1 MDRMNSMYVYAD
13 VIVFLEIELP
23 KLDMT
28 IRSAD
33 VDLSKYKFF
42 DFVDTIQVSETK
54 SKSGPQQ
61 YDCIQTCDS
70 NIVNSASQ
78 LNLLTDT
85 RTLTYLHRPF
95 GRPNII
101 INDDRGWLFLERITI
116 AVKAAAADKS
126 QFNDI
131 VVSNS
136 KKLRTQIFLWTEQL
150 REAARKQKTKP
161 RALRDLLED
170 FDQELTSKQFSF
182 SSDKPVVRELM
193 TKLINQF
200 ADDWKGE
207 VEKQSTMSRR
217 AREILL
223 RWGCFSEDY
232 VERAELLCDIDHV
245 KDRRSWILL
254 NLIVGVFA
262 PAIAVLPFVFSLE
275 EDGVDPTKE
284 RLVVSSVW
292 LGFLLPYV

>member
-1 MDRMNSMYVYAD
+1 M
-13 VIVFLEIELP
+13 
-23 KLDMT
+23 
-28 IRSAD
+28 
-33 VDLSKYKFF
+33 
-42 DFVDTIQVSETK
+42 
-54 SKSGPQQ
+54 
-61 YDCIQTCDS
+61 
-70 NIVNSASQ
+70 
-78 LNLLTDT
+78 
-85 RTLTYLHRPF
+85 
-95 GRPNII
+95 
-101 INDDRGWLFLERITI
+101 
-116 AVKAAAADKS
+116 
-126 QFNDI
+126 
-131 VVSNS
+131 VSNS
-136 KKLRTQIFLWTEQL
+136 NQVRTQVFNWTEQL
-150 REAARKQKTKP
+150 REAARKQKTEPK
-161 RALRDLLED
+161 ALRDLLEK
-170 FDQELTSKQFSF
+170 FDRELRSKQFSF

-254 NLIVGVFA
+254 SLIVGVFA
-262 PAIAVLPFVFSLE
+262 PAIAVLPFVVSLE

-292 LGFLLPYV
+292 LGFLLTYV